1 MEEKIEVLNA
11 EETTAILLAVVTL
24 LDQANP
30 EANIQ
35 EIITIMGEAIY
46 DKIIETNGL
55 DGTKKTSS
63 IFGERI
69 KSDGFTTGEN
79 L

>member
-35 EIITIMGEAIY
+35 EIITIMAEAIY

-69 KSDGFTTGEN
+69 QGNGATASEN